1 MDGLGILA
9 AAANL
14 RDGENPSYT
23 ASDFREVMPQFTEK
37 IIPDTVLGTYVQ
49 MAHAAVKQARW
60 HAMWAE
66 GMRLFIAHF
75 ATLYAAGVVYLEK
88 DAQASPSQVA
98 TAGSA
103 RGAVSAKQVDAVS
116 IQYNLAMVA
125 DDHAGWGAWKETL
138 YGEQFATLARM
149 LGKGGMFVR

>member
-1 MDGLGILA
+1 M
-9 AAANL
+9 
-14 RDGENPSYT
+14 R
-23 ASDFREVMPQFTEK
+23 R
-37 IIPDTVLGTYVQ
+37 
-49 MAHAAVKQARW
+49 R
-60 HAMWAE
+60 
-66 GMRLFIAHF
+66 RLF
-75 ATLYAAGVVYLEK
+75 EK

-125 DDHAGWGAWKETL
+125 DDLAGWGAWKETL